1 MLLVV
6 LIVVTIAITALG
18 VYVKFTMGRAPS
30 DSDTIFSR
38 FLRTGEGADPGEEA
52 GAEVPELPGDMAA
65 GSLPGIDLRPDAGG
79 RPSGDLTI
87 GSPAAAVAADGGPA
101 DKTGFLSG
109 IGGGLTG
116 LMGTRKSKDRI
127 KEEVS
132 IIDSQLEQVLQ
143 QSEEISLPGSMTIDM
158 QSNTSLG
165 LPDSMSLGLP
175 DSMSLGLPDSMSLG
189 LPDSMSLGAPD
200 GMPGAGPATGL
211 DDGLHSP
218 ESGGSTAVQKLCKEY
233 VMPDAPP
240 PLVEDGLPLDSP
252 DLVPDKDGNG
262 NSKKPKDAKGKQR
275 GNPMQDQVGDF
286 TGKTPDAS
294 DDLLKD
300 LEAEAVKELEIDMS
314 IMKEYRDMPLTCVE
328 LETDLKGILDKITV
342 SAQGKR

>member
-1 MLLVV
+1 MILDGQMLLIV

-18 VYVKFTMGRAPS
+18 VYVKFTMGRASS

-38 FLRTGEGADPGEEA
+38 FLRTGEAAAPGEEA

-79 RPSGDLTI
+79 RPSGDLAI
-87 GSPAAAVAADGGPA
+87 GSPAAAVAAGGAPA

-109 IGGGLTG
+109 IGGITG
-116 LMGTRKSKDRI
+116 LMGARKSKDRI

-158 QSNTSLG
+158 QSNMSPG

-175 DSMSLGLPDSMSLG
+175 DSMSPGT
-189 LPDSMSLGAPD
+189 PD

-211 DDGLHSP
+211 DGGLP
-218 ESGGSTAVQKLCKEY
+218 GLESGGSTAVQKLCKEY
-233 VMPDAPP
+233 LMPDAPP
-240 PLVEDGLPLDSP
+240 PMVEDGLPLDSP
-252 DLVPDKDGNG
+252 DSILDKDGKAD
-262 NSKKPKDAKGKQR
+262 SKKSKDAKGKQK
-275 GNPMQDQVGDF
+275 GNPQDQVGDF

-300 LEAEAVKELEIDMS
+300 LEAEAVKEQDIDMS
-314 IMKEYRDMPLTCVE
+314 IMKEYRDMPLNCDE
-328 LETDLKGILDKITV
+328 LEIDLKGILDKITV
-342 SAQGKR
+342 NGPGKR